1 MTLSIDNRF
10 LRRTIEKAVRDL
22 PALPAV
28 VSRVLVEMEKP
39 NTGAAQLE
47 KFIATD
53 QALTMKVL
61 RVVNSAYYGLPG
73 QVSSLGQAIVILG
86 QQQIR
91 NLLLSVG
98 AISNLHAR
106 TPRQLETLRQFWKHS
121 FSTASAAQNLA
132 HIKGLSSKDIE
143 VAFVGGLLHDIGRL
157 FLFVNFTEVYDDL
170 VTYAGERDM
179 VVEEAETMFLG
190 MSHGEI
196 GEEMAR
202 TWRLPEVLCN
212 LIGRHEGPF
221 QVGSEPLEMV
231 VHYSDCL
238 TKHLYF
244 PPESHHLIKVDS
256 YAQEW
261 LALSPEDVEA
271 VRQGVEQHMQEAID
285 ILGLAS

>member
-1 MTLSIDNRF
+1 MTLSIDNRY
-10 LRRTIEKAVRDL
+10 LRKTIEKAVRDL

-28 VSRVLVEMEKP
+28 VNRVLIELEKP
-39 NTGAAQLE
+39 STGAAVLE
-47 KFIATD
+47 RLISTD

-98 AISNLHAR
+98 AISNLQPRTAR
-106 TPRQLETLRQFWKHS
+106 QRETLREFWKHS
-121 FSTASAAQNLA
+121 FSTATVTQTLVKM
-132 HIKGLSSKDIE
+132 KGLSAKDQE

-170 VTYAGERDM
+170 LAYASERDI
-179 VVEEAETMFLG
+179 VVEEAEAMFLG
-190 MSHGEI
+190 MTHGEV

-212 LIGRHEGPF
+212 LIAHHEGPF
-221 QVGSEPLEMV
+221 QAGADPLEMT
-231 VHYSDCL
+231 VHYADNL
-238 TKHLYF
+238 TKYLYY
-244 PPESHHLIKVDS
+244 PPETHHLVKVDPLV
-256 YAQEW
+256 QDW
-261 LALSPEDVEA
+261 LALSEEDVESIK
-271 VRQGVEQHMQEAID
+271 RSVEERMNEALDLFGI
-285 ILGLAS
+285 AA